1 MSLISFFSKLGLAA
15 WLGVSPAPTATQA
28 PTGPLKTLHDFTV
41 NDIDGKPLSL
51 ATFKGKKVLVVNV
64 ASECGY
70 TPQYADL
77 EKLYEKYKDKLVVI
91 GFPAN
96 NFGGQEPGTNAAIK
110 TFCTSKYA
118 VTFPMMEKI
127 SVKGSDAA
135 PLYKWL
141 SNKAENG
148 VQDGG
153 PSWNFTK
160 YLIDENGKLIARF
173 GSGTKPLS
181 EDITKLL

>member
-1 MSLISFFSKLGLAA
+1 MNLLTTLLITLIMGTILGAA
-15 WLGVSPAPTATQA
+15 TPAG
-28 PTGPLKTLHDFTV
+28 GPKTLHDFSV
-41 NDIDGKPLSL
+41 KDIDGKPLSL
-51 ATFKGKKVLVVNV
+51 AKYKGKKVLVVNL
-64 ASECGY
+64 ASQCGY

-77 EKLYEKYKDKLVVI
+77 EKLALKYKDKLVVV

-96 NFGGQEPGTNAAIK
+96 DFGGQEPGTNQEIK

-127 SVKGSDAA
+127 SVVGTGAA

-141 SNKAENG
+141 SNKTENG
-148 VQDGG
+148 VQDGA
-153 PSWNFTK
+153 PTWNFTK
-160 YLIDENGKLIARF
+160 YLVDENGKLMARF
-173 GSGTKPLS
+173 PSGTKPTS